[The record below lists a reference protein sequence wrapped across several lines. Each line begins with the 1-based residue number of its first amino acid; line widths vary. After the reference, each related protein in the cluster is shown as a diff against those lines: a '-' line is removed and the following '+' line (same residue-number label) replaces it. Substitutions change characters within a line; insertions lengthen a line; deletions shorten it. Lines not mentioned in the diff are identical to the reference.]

1 MNTQLFRIYMVK
13 NNETQKTLAEAL
25 NLPQS
30 AVSARINGKTVF
42 RQNEINIIRKRWNL
56 SDKETVDLFFAEI
69 VSEIDTAEKGA

>member
-30 AVSARINGKTVF
+30 AVSARINGKTAF
-42 RQNEINIIRKRWNL
+42 RQDEINIIRKRWNL

>member
-42 RQNEINIIRKRWNL
+42 RQDEINIIRKRWNL